1 MQRSG
6 ERNLNDATSQLFYHA
21 SVLILISAV
30 AQGPWV
36 NEDCS
41 LAAENLR
48 RAVYGAGLGNCWIG
62 FAQSLFLH
70 PREMLMPKRK
80 RKRLILIAITERAW
94 TRTTTGMTVIK

>member
-62 FAQSLFLH
+62 FSQSLFLH
-70 PREMLMPKRK
+70 PREMLPR
-80 RKRLILIAITERAW
+80 RLPDNPPPVAGSKSPTWRRRDA
-94 TRTTTGMTVIK
+94 G

>member
-62 FAQSLFLH
+62 FAQSSPGGYLIIPH
-70 PREMLMPKRK
+70 PWPGQNPPPGDGG
-80 RKRLILIAITERAW
+80 
-94 TRTTTGMTVIK
+94 TRDDYAV